1 MYCEMCGALKSDP
14 AAQCENC
21 LSSPS
26 SETTESYG
34 SSSQFDSQTNQPSK
48 KSFPTWAII
57 LTVALSGGLLILVLF
72 FSGVIGGGNL
82 FGGPVE
88 DSELDLVE
96 FADCVV
102 DEGYDELIDDLNGT
116 FDFYNDQW
124 ALTSGLQEAV
134 VSIKSSGQ
142 DFSELGNRF
151 LDFPHC
157 GSLTFSENNG
167 VIGTTLV
174 DLGDT
179 IQSLPTDL
187 ERGTEISFILDEVG
201 ELIGDFQDDLAIQT
215 LWLFRFAD
223 Y

>member
-21 LSSPS
+21 LSGPSP
-26 SETTESYG
+26 ENENTNGSYA
-34 SSSQFDSQTNQPSK
+34 QFDPQTNPPGK

-57 LTVALSGGLLILVLF
+57 LLVALSGGLLLLVLF

-88 DSELDLVE
+88 DSELDVIQ
-96 FADCVV
+96 FADCLE
-102 DEGYDELIDDLNGT
+102 DEGYEGLIDDLNGA
-116 FDFYNDQW
+116 FDFYNDQFE
-124 ALTSGLQEAV
+124 LTSGLQEAV
-134 VSIKSSGQ
+134 VSIQSSGQ
-142 DFSELGNRF
+142 GFSSLGNRF
-151 LDFPHC
+151 LGFPHC
-157 GSLTFSENNG
+157 GSLTFSENNV

-179 IQSLPTDL
+179 LQSLPTDL
-187 ERGTEISFILDEVG
+187 DRGAEISFILDEAV
-201 ELIGDFQDDLAIQT
+201 ELTGDFQDDLAVQT